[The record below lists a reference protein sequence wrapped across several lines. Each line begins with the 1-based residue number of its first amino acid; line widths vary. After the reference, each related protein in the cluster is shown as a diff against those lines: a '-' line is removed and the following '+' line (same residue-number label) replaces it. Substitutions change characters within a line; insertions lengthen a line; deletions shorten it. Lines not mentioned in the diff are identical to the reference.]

1 MSDALLRQVCMCL
14 GSSEIMLLLSP
25 RQGSHLQ
32 HLLPDHFVLLFV
44 CARVCPTDC
53 VVLFLR
59 WFTF

>member
-1 MSDALLRQVCMCL
+1 MCL

-32 HLLPDHFVLLFV
+32 HLLPDHFVLLIV